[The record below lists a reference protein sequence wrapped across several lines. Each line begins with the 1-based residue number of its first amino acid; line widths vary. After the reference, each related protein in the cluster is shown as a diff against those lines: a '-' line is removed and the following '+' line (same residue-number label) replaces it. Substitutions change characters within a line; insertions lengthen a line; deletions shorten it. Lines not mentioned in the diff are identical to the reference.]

1 MGGITHFEIRSGD
14 FERARGFWESLL
26 GWKFRDVEGPMQYT
40 MAEVG
45 GNPTAGLY
53 VSENSERG
61 LVVYFD
67 VDDVQAA
74 TDRVRELGG
83 QVTTERT
90 PIPEIGWFAHCV
102 DTEGNPFGVFT
113 ADESVTMPDA

>member
-1 MGGITHFEIRSGD
+1 MGGITHFEIRAAD
-14 FERARGFWESLL
+14 MERARRFWESLL
-26 GWKFRDVEGPMQYT
+26 GWTFRDWEGPMQYT

-53 VSENSERG
+53 ASENPERG
-61 LVVYFD
+61 LIVYFD

-74 TDRVRELGG
+74 TEQVRELGG
-83 QVTTERT
+83 QVTTET
-90 PIPEIGWFAHCV
+90 SPIPEIGWFAHCL

-113 ADESVTMPDA
+113 ADESVPMPGV

>member
-26 GWKFRDVEGPMQYT
+26 GWKFRDVQGPMPYT

-53 VSENSERG
+53 ASENQERG
-61 LVVYFD
+61 LIVYFD
-67 VDDVQAA
+67 VDDVQAT
-74 TDRVRELGG
+74 TD
-83 QVTTERT
+83 QV
-90 PIPEIGWFAHCV
+90 PSG
-102 DTEGNPFGVFT
+102 
-113 ADESVTMPDA
+113 ADR